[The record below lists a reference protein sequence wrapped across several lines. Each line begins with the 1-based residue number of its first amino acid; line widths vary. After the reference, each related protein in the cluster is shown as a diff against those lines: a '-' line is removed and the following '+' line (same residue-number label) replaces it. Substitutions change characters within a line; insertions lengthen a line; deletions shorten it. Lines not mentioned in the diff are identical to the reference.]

1 VSAPPPV
8 AGPPARLPAADLARR
23 LGVSAEAVALLDA
36 HDLIDLH
43 IDTFIPPR
51 LWGYD
56 PLARHAGGP
65 LGHRF
70 FGHLDL
76 PRIEEHRLAG
86 AMWSITTNPFR
97 GAAARWRTFL
107 ANLSRFR
114 ELVARS
120 AGRMAF
126 APTLAAYR
134 AARARGAHAVLL
146 SIQGANALEAAPE
159 GPASIPEG
167 LVVRATLVHLTNSVY
182 GATSSPH
189 HLLRADKGLTRAGA
203 ALVEALNAARVGVDL
218 AHIHPRAF
226 ADALAVHDRT
236 QPLLATHTGVSG
248 VRPHWRNLDDAQLR
262 AIAATGGTVGVIFS
276 RMFLARR
283 GGPVDA
289 GMVVEHLAHIVDT
302 VGEAHASIGSDY
314 DGAITPPADIGRGE
328 YARVVQ
334 KMLDRGWSDTRI
346 AAILGGNALRVFGA
360 LRPGSPP

>member
-1 VSAPPPV
+1 MSGA
-8 AGPPARLPAADLARR
+8 ALPARRPAADLARQ

-51 LWGYD
+51 VWGYD
-56 PLARHAGGP
+56 PLVRHGGGP

-97 GAAARWRTFL
+97 SAAGRWRTFL
-107 ANLSRFR
+107 TNVSRFR
-114 ELVARS
+114 ALVERS
-120 AGRMAF
+120 GGRMALVRD
-126 APTLAAYR
+126 LAEYR

-146 SIQGANALEAAPE
+146 SIQGANALEAAPD
-159 GPASIPEG
+159 GPGSIPDD
-167 LVVRATLVHLTNSVY
+167 LVVRATLVHLTNAVY

-189 HLLRADKGLTRAGA
+189 SALRADKGLSRAGS
-203 ALVEALNAARVGVDL
+203 ALIEALNARRIGVDL

-226 ADALAVHDRT
+226 ADAVAVHDRT
-236 QPLLATHTGVSG
+236 QPLLATHTGVCG
-248 VRPHWRNLDDAQLR
+248 VRPHWRNLDDGQLR

-276 RMFLARR
+276 EMFLARR
-283 GGPVDA
+283 GGPRDA

-314 DGAITPPADIGRGE
+314 DGAITPPVDIGRGE

-346 AAILGGNALRVFGA
+346 AAILGGNALRVLGA
-360 LRPGSPP
+360 LRPGRGP